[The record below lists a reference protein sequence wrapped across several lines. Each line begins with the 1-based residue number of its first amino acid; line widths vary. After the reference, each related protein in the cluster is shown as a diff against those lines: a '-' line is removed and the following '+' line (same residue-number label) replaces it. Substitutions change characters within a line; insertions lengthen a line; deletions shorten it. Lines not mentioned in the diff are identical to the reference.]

1 MLVNYIKYRIS
12 VSCFG
17 EEQLNS
23 KITEYLKFIRK
34 YLCLIIYYSFARY
47 LPVSDEP
54 QSLKLSK
61 PIRGFLARQIFDEC
75 GTNINLE
82 KGAYIADGKFI
93 RVGNNSGIGVNAF
106 VQRNVSIGNDVMMGR
121 DVIIMTTS
129 HKTSDPLIPM
139 RSQGGKEVPV
149 IIGDDVWIGSRVII
163 LPGVKIGNGSII
175 GAGAVVTRDVEP
187 YSVVGGVPAKLI
199 KKRK

>member
-1 MLVNYIKYRIS
+1 MKSN
-12 VSCFG
+12 VS
-17 EEQLNS
+17 
-23 KITEYLKFIRK
+23 TYLRMAEK
-34 YLCLIIYYSFARY
+34 YLCLIVYYSFAKY
-47 LPVSDEP
+47 LPASDEP

-61 PIRGFLARQIFDEC
+61 PIRGFLARQILDEC

-93 RVGNNSGIGVNAF
+93 TIGNNSGIGINAF
-106 VQRNVSIGNDVMMGR
+106 IQRNVSIGDDVMMGR

-129 HKTSDPLIPM
+129 HETSDTSIPM
-139 RSQGGKEVPV
+139 RYQGDKETHPV

-163 LPGVKIGNGSII
+163 LPGVKVGNGSII
-175 GAGAVVTRDVEP
+175 GAGAVVTRDIDP

-199 KKRK
+199 KSRKQIFK

>member
-1 MLVNYIKYRIS
+1 MK
-12 VSCFG
+12 
-17 EEQLNS
+17 S
-23 KITEYLKFIRK
+23 KVINYLKSLEK
-34 YLCLIIYYSFARY
+34 YTALIFYYSIARH
-47 LPVSDEP
+47 LPPSDEP

-61 PIRGFLARQIFDEC
+61 PIRGFLASKIFDEC
-75 GTNINLE
+75 GVGVNLE

-93 RVGNNSGIGVNAF
+93 RVGNYSGIGINSL

-129 HKTSDPLIPM
+129 HETSDASIPM
-139 RSQGGKEVPV
+139 RYQGGKEVSPV

-163 LPGVKIGNGSII
+163 LPGVRIGTGSII

-187 YSVVGGVPAKLI
+187 YSVVGGTPAKII